1 MNWKMLD
8 LAVRRMNVSALKE
21 WNSIFS
27 SMSVWMQAIL
37 VGALVLLIGVS
48 VLSCWW
54 GIRMKRSARF
64 AAGAVSVFYIVL
76 IILITEY
83 SIPMDRALVYA
94 ALAGAGAG
102 FLYAF
107 LERVFQFAAGF
118 VFGTVLSAW
127 LLPVSFHM
135 KMTSGKGRIWAL
147 VIAIAA
153 GVLFALAAKKLKFIL
168 TALEGGVVLGLLCD
182 AYLPVTGTFQKIP
195 WIKDKLTENQV
206 LNLLPLLIAATG
218 ALVQL
223 IQVLSIRAEQKALEI
238 PTGEERDLARDRTV
252 ERTDSPDSEAAKEEE
267 AQPDEG
273 AVSMAQAEE
282 VLVEKAKE
290 LALAAA
296 RSAEQARLKERYEDV
311 AAGLYSAEIA
321 AARLEMSEEAFTA
334 GMKRAG
340 YSIPGE
346 ETALEG
352 EEQTEA
358 APEGEEHT
366 EAAPEGEE
374 QTETAPEG
382 EEHTETAPEE
392 EEQTEAAPEG
402 EEQTEAAPE
411 GEEQT
416 EAAPEGGETSEE
428 KEV

>member
-1 MNWKMLD
+1 MRQMMNWKMLD
-8 LAVRRMNVSALKE
+8 LAVRRLNVSALKE
-21 WNSIFS
+21 WKGTFLGI
-27 SMSVWMQAIL
+27 SVWMQAIL

-76 IILITEY
+76 IILVTEY
-83 SIPMDRALVYA
+83 SIQIDKALIYS

-127 LLPVSFHM
+127 LLPECFHM

-153 GVLFALAAKKLKFIL
+153 GILFALAAKKLKFIL

-182 AYLPVTGTFQKIP
+182 AYLPVNSTVQKIP
-195 WIKDKLTENQV
+195 WIKEKLTENQV

-218 ALVQL
+218 VLVQM
-223 IQVLSIRAEQKALEI
+223 IQLLSIRAEQKALEI
-238 PTGEERDLARDRTV
+238 PTGEERDLA
-252 ERTDSPDSEAAKEEE
+252 PDSAAEKTVPAEISGEEE
-267 AQPDEG
+267 VHPDEE

-311 AAGLYSAEIA
+311 AAGLYSVRTA
-321 AARLEMSEEAFTA
+321 AARLDMSEEAFTA

-346 ETALEG
+346 E
-352 EEQTEA
+352 A

-366 EAAPEGEE
+366 EAAPKSEEKSEAVPEGEE
-374 QTETAPEG
+374 KSEAVPESEEKSEAVPESEEKTGAVPEG
-382 EEHTETAPEE
+382 EEHTE
-392 EEQTEAAPEG
+392 AAPEDAG
-402 EEQTEAAPE
+402 TI
-411 GEEQT
+411 
-416 EAAPEGGETSEE
+416 EE

>member
-1 MNWKMLD
+1 MMRQMMNWKMLD
-8 LAVRRMNVSALKE
+8 LAVRRLNVFALKE
-21 WNSIFS
+21 WKSTFLG
-27 SMSVWMQAIL
+27 MSVWMQAIL

-48 VLSCWW
+48 ALSCWW

-76 IILITEY
+76 IILVTEY
-83 SIPMDRALVYA
+83 SIEMNKALIFA

-107 LERVFQFAAGF
+107 LERIFQLAAGF

-127 LLPVSFHM
+127 LLPTCFHM

-153 GVLFALAAKKLKFIL
+153 GVLFALAAKKLKFLL

-182 AYLPVTGTFQKIP
+182 AYLPVNSTVQKIP
-195 WIKDKLTENQV
+195 WIKDKLTQNQV

-223 IQVLSIRAEQKALEI
+223 IQLLSIRAEQKALAI
-238 PTGEERDLARDRTV
+238 PTGEERDLAS
-252 ERTDSPDSEAAKEEE
+252 DSAAGKADASDSEAAREEE
-267 AQPDEG
+267 AQPDEETI
-273 AVSMAQAEE
+273 SMVQAEE

-311 AAGLYSAEIA
+311 AAGLYSAKIA
-321 AARLEMSEEAFTA
+321 AGRLDMSEEAFTA

-346 ETALEG
+346 EAAPETEAQAEA
-352 EEQTEA
+352 EAQTEE
-358 APEGEEHT
+358 APEGEEKA
-366 EAAPEGEE
+366 EPAPEGEE
-374 QTETAPEG
+374 KAEAVPEG
-382 EEHTETAPEE
+382 EGKAET
-392 EEQTEAAPEG
+392 TPEG
-402 EEQTEAAPE
+402 EAYTDTE
-411 GEEQT
+411 
-416 EAAPEGGETSEE
+416 PEGGETLEE
-428 KEV
+428 KEEP

>member
-8 LAVRRMNVSALKE
+8 MAVRRLNVSALKE
-21 WNSIFS
+21 WKSTFL

-76 IILITEY
+76 VILVTEY
-83 SIPMDRALVYA
+83 SFPMEKALICS

-127 LLPVSFHM
+127 LLPVCFHT

-147 VIAIAA
+147 VIAVAA

-182 AYLPVTGTFQKIP
+182 AYLPVNGIVQKIP
-195 WIKDKLTENQV
+195 WIKDKLTQNQV
-206 LNLLPLLIAATG
+206 LNLLPILIAATG
-218 ALVQL
+218 ILVQL
-223 IQVLSIRAEQKALEI
+223 IQLLSIRAEQKALEI
-238 PTGEERDLARDRTV
+238 PTGEERDLV
-252 ERTDSPDSEAAKEEE
+252 PDSEAGKTVSSDTEAAKEEE
-267 AQPDEG
+267 VQPDEE

-296 RSAEQARLKERYEDV
+296 RSAGQARLKERYEDV
-311 AAGLYSAEIA
+311 AAGLYSAQIA
-321 AARLEMSEEAFTA
+321 AARLEMSEEAFSA
-334 GMKRAG
+334 GMKKAG
-340 YSIPGE
+340 YTIPGE
-346 ETALEG
+346 ETAPESEVQPEAAPES

-358 APEGEEHT
+358 APEGEEHADDMT
-366 EAAPEGEE
+366 KDE
-374 QTETAPEG
+374 
-382 EEHTETAPEE
+382 
-392 EEQTEAAPEG
+392 
-402 EEQTEAAPE
+402 
-411 GEEQT
+411 
-416 EAAPEGGETSEE
+416 ETSEE
-428 KEV
+428 KEVP

>member
-1 MNWKMLD
+1 MMRQMMNWKMLD
-8 LAVRRMNVSALKE
+8 LAVRRLNVFALKE
-21 WNSIFS
+21 WKSTFLG
-27 SMSVWMQAIL
+27 MSVWMQAIL

-76 IILITEY
+76 IILVTEY
-83 SIPMDRALVYA
+83 SIEMDKALIYA
-94 ALAGAGAG
+94 ALAGVGAG

-107 LERVFQFAAGF
+107 LERIFQLAAGF

-127 LLPVSFHM
+127 LLPTCFHM

-153 GVLFALAAKKLKFIL
+153 GVLFALAAKKLKFLL

-182 AYLPVTGTFQKIP
+182 AYLPVNSTVQKIP
-195 WIKDKLTENQV
+195 WIKDKLTQNQV

-223 IQVLSIRAEQKALEI
+223 IQLLSIRAEQKALAS
-238 PTGEERDLARDRTV
+238 PTGEERDLAS
-252 ERTDSPDSEAAKEEE
+252 DSAAGKADASDSEAAREEE
-267 AQPDEG
+267 AQPDEETI
-273 AVSMAQAEE
+273 SMVQAEE

-311 AAGLYSAEIA
+311 AAGLYSAKIA
-321 AARLEMSEEAFTA
+321 AGRLDMSEEAFTA

-346 ETALEG
+346 EAAPETEAQAEA
-352 EEQTEA
+352 EAQTEE
-358 APEGEEHT
+358 APEGEEKA
-366 EAAPEGEE
+366 EPAPEGEE
-374 QTETAPEG
+374 KAETTPEG
-382 EEHTETAPEE
+382 EEKAETTPEGEAHTET
-392 EEQTEAAPEG
+392 TPEG
-402 EEQTEAAPE
+402 EETL
-411 GEEQT
+411 
-416 EAAPEGGETSEE
+416 EE
-428 KEV
+428 KEEP